1 MIAVVNTVE
10 GETKR
15 EPIAASWHRATMAGL
30 EPGSALD
37 TITYVDVD
45 DASPLMAAAAAV
57 LDDLNQRLAGTDFTT
72 LVVDREGRVAHRW
85 CGNRRA
91 QEAFDNLGVDVGA
104 SLLEEAV
111 GTTAPGVVL
120 ETRASIAVNGDEH
133 FAVPLRRLSCYGHP
147 IFHPTTRRIE
157 GVLDLSAVVQ
167 EASPLLPPLVARA
180 VADIEQRLLDG
191 SRMSDKELLAAFQ
204 AASTRRRAVL
214 AIGRD
219 LLMSNQA
226 AADLLGAT
234 DFALL
239 RMMAADVR
247 RSSVIDLTL
256 ESGLAVRV
264 EATRVGGPAGG
275 TLLNVEPKE
284 QASVAYSRAALEPGD
299 PLLVAGPPG
308 SGRSHTAREH
318 ATEQP
323 VTVLTAASALLD
335 GSEAWARD
343 FAALV
348 RARQGTVCIDG
359 LDLLSDGLIDLVATH
374 VTHRRMPR
382 VVLVTGAVDTLTGRA
397 AALAAECTDR
407 IELAP
412 LSNRRGEIPA
422 LVAAMLRDI
431 GADSSLHF
439 TPGALTALSAHHW
452 PGNLRELRAVVT
464 EVIRHRRTGAVVLND
479 LPEAYRTQQPIRKLA
494 PIDRAERDVIVEA
507 LRTFEGNK
515 VKAAQALGISR
526 TTLYAKMRAL
536 RITVY

>member
-1 MIAVVNTVE
+1 MQPEVNGLVA
-10 GETKR
+10 KR

-37 TITYVDVD
+37 TISYVDID
-45 DASPLMAAAAAV
+45 EASPLMAAAAVV
-57 LDDLNQRLAGTDFTT
+57 LDDLNHRLEGTNFTT
-72 LVVDREGRVAHRW
+72 IVVDREGRVAHQW
-85 CGNRRA
+85 CGNRSARKV
-91 QEAFDNLGVDVGA
+91 FDNLGVDVGA

-111 GTTAPGVVL
+111 GTTAPGVAL
-120 ETRASIAVNGDEH
+120 ETRTSIAVNGDEH
-133 FAVPLRRLSCYGHP
+133 FAVPLRRMSCYGHP

-191 SRMSDKELLAAFQ
+191 SRISDKELLAAFQ
-204 AASTRRRAVL
+204 AAGTRRRAVL

-239 RMMAADVR
+239 RMMAPDVR
-247 RSSVIDLTL
+247 RSSVFDLTL
-256 ESGLAVRV
+256 ESGQAVRV
-264 EATRVGGPAGG
+264 EATRVGGAAGG
-275 TLLNVEPKE
+275 TLLNVEPLE
-284 QASVAYSRAALEPGD
+284 RASIAYSRRALEPGD

-308 SGRSHTAREH
+308 SGRSRTAREH
-318 ATEQP
+318 ATDQP
-323 VTVLTAASALLD
+323 VTVLTAANALLD
-335 GSEAWARD
+335 GSDVFARD

-359 LDLLSDGLIDLVATH
+359 LDLLPDDLIDLVATH
-374 VTHRRMPR
+374 VADRQVPR
-382 VVLVTGAVDTLTGRA
+382 VVLVTGAVETLTGRA

-407 IELAP
+407 IELGP

-422 LVAAMLRDI
+422 LVAAMLREA
-431 GADSSLHF
+431 GADSSLYF
-439 TPGALTALSAHHW
+439 TPGALSALSAHNW

-464 EVIRHRRTGAVVLND
+464 EVIRHRRTGAVVLTD
-479 LPEAYRTQQPIRKLA
+479 LPEAYRTQQPIRQLM

-515 VKAAQALGISR
+515 VKTAQALGISR

-536 RITVY
+536 RITIY

>member
-1 MIAVVNTVE
+1 MVDVV
-10 GETKR
+10 GSRAQR

-37 TITYVDVD
+37 TISYADID
-45 DASPLMAAAAAV
+45 EAGPLMAAAAVV
-57 LDDLNQRLAGTDFTT
+57 LDDLDERLAGTDFTT
-72 LVVDREGRVAHRW
+72 IVVDREGRVAHRR
-85 CGNRRA
+85 CGNHGTR
-91 QEAFDNLGVDVGA
+91 EVFDDLGVDVGA

-111 GTTAPGVVL
+111 GTNAPGVVL
-120 ETRASIAVNGDEH
+120 ETRVGIAVNGEEH

-157 GVLDLSAVVQ
+157 GVLNLSAIVQ

-191 SRMSDKELLAAFQ
+191 SRVSDKELLAAFQ
-204 AASTRRRAVL
+204 AAGTRRRAVL
-214 AIGRD
+214 AVGRD

-256 ESGLAVRV
+256 ECGLAARV

-275 TLLNVEPKE
+275 TLLNVEPQE
-284 QASVAYSRAALEPGD
+284 RAAIAFSRRARDPGA

-323 VTVLTAASALLD
+323 ATVLTAAGALLD
-335 GSEAWARD
+335 GSNVWARD

-359 LDLLSDGLIDLVATH
+359 LDLLPDDLIDLVATH
-374 VTHRRMPR
+374 VAGRQLPR
-382 VVLVTGAVDTLTGRA
+382 VVIVTGSVETLTGRA

-407 IELAP
+407 IELGP
-412 LSNRRGEIPA
+412 LSSRPGEIPA
-422 LVAAMLRDI
+422 LVAAMLREA
-431 GADSSLHF
+431 GADGSLHF
-439 TPGALTALSAHHW
+439 TPGALAALSAHNW
-452 PGNLRELRAVVT
+452 PGNLRELRTVVT
-464 EVIRHRRTGAVVLND
+464 EVIRHRRAGAVVVDD
-479 LPEAYRTQQPIRKLA
+479 LPEAYRARQPIRQLA

-507 LRTFEGNK
+507 LRRFGGNK
-515 VKAAQALGISR
+515 VKTARAIGISR